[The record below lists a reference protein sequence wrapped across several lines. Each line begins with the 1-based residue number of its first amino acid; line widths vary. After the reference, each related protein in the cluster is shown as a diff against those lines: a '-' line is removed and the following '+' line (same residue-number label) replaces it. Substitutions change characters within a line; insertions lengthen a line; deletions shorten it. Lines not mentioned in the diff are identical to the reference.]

1 MGGPYVLKHPVATGH
16 AIDQAARPR
25 TRAHAGR
32 QRRLTQESN
41 CLGATEAGVFPDR
54 YRRRREGGRVCG
66 AATEAGSFEKIS
78 ALHLRVRRAGRAND
92 GESLVR
98 PRRHVALA
106 AGAAGIRGD
115 EHRQPRHHRAARQC
129 LAQEHLPTGRHPC
142 FQGSGCC
149 RAAGVEGSPLPRF
162 RPRGRVGL
170 ERRRLN
176 DPQRALSVSRSVSRG
191 HLYRA
196 RAESAAL
203 RHHLSGT
210 LHGPAGR

>member
-25 TRAHAGR
+25 AGAYAGG
-32 QRRLTQESN
+32 QRRPAREGED
-41 CLGATEAGVFPDR
+41 LGRTEAGVFQNR
-54 YRRRREGGRVCG
+54 YWRRRASGCVCG
-66 AATEAGSFEKIS
+66 AAAEAGSFEKIS

-98 PRRHVALA
+98 PGRHVALDV
-106 AGAAGIRGD
+106 GTAGIRGD
-115 EHRQPRHHRAARQC
+115 EHRQPRHHRATRQC
-129 LAQEHLPTGRHPC
+129 LAQEHLPTGRHPR
-142 FQGSGCC
+142 FQGSGGC